1 MTTMDWKAHLP
12 LIAILRGVTPD
23 EVEAHVDALIAAGI
37 TLIEIPTNSPHWLRS
52 VERAQGHA
60 RGRAIIGAGT
70 VLNAA
75 DVDALAT
82 TGAKLMVT
90 PNTDPPLIR
99 HAVAAGLTVAAGF
112 LTPSEAF
119 AALGAGAQILKL
131 FPAANMGS
139 AYVRA
144 IKAVLP
150 STTPLF
156 AVGGVTPE
164 NLRDFLGAGCS
175 GAGLGGDL
183 YKPGQLSTATRSRAE
198 AFIRSYGKK

>member
-1 MTTMDWKAHLP
+1 MDWTTHLP
-12 LIAILRGVTPD
+12 LIAILRGITPD
-23 EVEAHVDALIAAGI
+23 DVGAHVRELIAAGI
-37 TLIEIPTNSPHWLRS
+37 TLIEIPTNSPRWLHS
-52 VERAQGHA
+52 VEIALKTA
-60 RGRAIIGAGT
+60 EGRAVIGAGT

-75 DVDALAT
+75 DVDALAA

-90 PNTDPPLIR
+90 PNTDPALIR

-131 FPAANMGS
+131 FPAANMGP

-144 IKAVLP
+144 LKAVLP
-150 STTPLF
+150 ASTPLF
-156 AVGGVTPE
+156 AVGGVKPG
-164 NLRDFLGAGCS
+164 NLPDFLDAGCA

-183 YKPGQLSTATRSRAE
+183 YAPGQAPAATRARAE
-198 AFIRSYGKK
+198 AFVQSYGKK